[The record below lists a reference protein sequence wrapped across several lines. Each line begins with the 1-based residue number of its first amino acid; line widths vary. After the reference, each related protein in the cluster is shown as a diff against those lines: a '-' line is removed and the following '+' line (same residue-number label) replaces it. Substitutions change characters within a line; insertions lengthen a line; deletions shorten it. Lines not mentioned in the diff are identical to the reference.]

1 MDQSQLISSY
11 YNDGYVY
18 CLLTRMFDP
27 VSKKQLVKIGKTKMK
42 TQDTEKQVIKRLL
55 TRYNTYYPE
64 YDVLHFIRTG
74 NCHLAEKHVFK
85 NLKKLHYKKEI
96 YIYDKRQI
104 QRAFNVANKCYPNAQ
119 EQLLELNVDQ
129 ITIANETIRNL
140 ETQVQIA
147 NEIQTI

>member
-42 TQDTEKQVIKRLL
+42 TQDTENQVIKRLL

-74 NCHLAEKHVFK
+74 NCHLAEKNIFK
-85 NLKKLHYKKEI
+85 NLKKFHYKKEI
-96 YIYDKRQI
+96 YVYDKKQI
-104 QRAFNVANKCYPNAQ
+104 QRAFDIAKRSYPNAQ
-119 EQLLELNVDQ
+119 EQLLELDVDQ
-129 ITIANETIRNL
+129 LTTANETIRNL
-140 ETQVQIA
+140 ETQIETQ
-147 NEIQTI
+147 

>member
-42 TQDTEKQVIKRLL
+42 TQDTENQVIKRLL

-74 NCHLAEKHVFK
+74 NCHLAEKHIFK
-85 NLKKLHYKKEI
+85 NLKKFHYKKEI
-96 YIYDKRQI
+96 YVYDKKQI
-104 QRAFNVANKCYPNAQ
+104 QRAFDIAKRSYPNAQ
-119 EQLLELNVDQ
+119 EQLLELDVDQ
-129 ITIANETIRNL
+129 LTTANETIRNL
-140 ETQVQIA
+140 ETQIETQ
-147 NEIQTI
+147 

>member
-1 MDQSQLISSY
+1 MQQSKLISSY

-18 CLLTRMFDP
+18 CLLTRMRDP

-42 TQDTEKQVIKRLL
+42 IQDTENQVVKRLL
-55 TRYNTYYPE
+55 SRYNTYYPE
-64 YDVLHFIRTG
+64 YDVIHFIRTG

-96 YIYDKRQI
+96 YIFDKKQI
-104 QRAFNVANKCYPNAQ
+104 QKAFDITNKCFPNAQ

-129 ITIANETIRNL
+129 ITTANETIRNL
-140 ETQVQIA
+140 ETKDNIE
-147 NEIQTI
+147 N

>member
-1 MDQSQLISSY
+1 
-11 YNDGYVY
+11 
-18 CLLTRMFDP
+18 MFDP
-27 VSKKQLVKIGKTKMK
+27 VSKKQLVKIGKTRMK
-42 TQDTEKQVIKRLL
+42 TQDTEKQVIKKLL

-74 NCHLAEKHVFK
+74 NCHLAEKHIFK

-104 QRAFNVANKCYPNAQ
+104 QRAFNVANRCYPNAQ
-119 EQLLELNVDQ
+119 EQLLELNVNQ
-129 ITIANETIRNL
+129 ITIANETIRSL
-140 ETQVQIA
+140 ETQVQTA